1 MYALISGDATAS
13 GESRIQA
20 LADFLLKIMPYK
32 SEVDHQGSWV
42 LTVVLL
48 LASALSDTKLADTG
62 VVYDSRVHVATLSSD
77 EKNTVIQMRKD
88 GVISRET
95 ERVLLGV
102 DDPALEANIINREQK
117 LPPGEAPIEDLSE
130 RADVALK
137 LLGLGVDQE
146 TIFATLGFTPEQ
158 ITAIKQ
164 RAADEQAAL
173 QQSIADAQAAAGVGF
188 GAGGAGGAAGAGAGA

>member
-1 MYALISGDATAS
+1 
-13 GESRIQA
+13 
-20 LADFLLKIMPYK
+20 
-32 SEVDHQGSWV
+32 
-42 LTVVLL
+42 
-48 LASALSDTKLADTG
+48 
-62 VVYDSRVHVATLSSD
+62 
-77 EKNTVIQMRKD
+77 MRKD

-158 ITAIKQ
+158 ITQLKQ